1 MTLKDER
8 RRYLAIQ
15 KFSSESDTIYSRYEN
30 EERGCA
36 RAVGR
41 ALRRGHLNEVK
52 MTERKTTA
60 CFSSGNRKGFL
71 CRIYEAE
78 NRLPMQ

>member
-41 ALRRGHLNEVK
+41 ALPRAF
-52 MTERKTTA
+52 ERSENDREKNN
-60 CFSSGNRKGFL
+60 CLFFEWESKGFS
-71 CRIYEAE
+71 
-78 NRLPMQ
+78 LPNL

>member
-1 MTLKDER
+1 MSAAVILQYRSLVAKATPYTADMKTR
-8 RRYLAIQ
+8 KGVVRGRLA
-15 KFSSESDTIYSRYEN
+15 EP
-30 EERGCA
+30 C
-36 RAVGR
+36 
-41 ALRRGHLNEVK
+41 RGHLNEVK